1 MKLKNEE
8 IKEAINRSGFVTE
21 AELNEAEKIAH
32 DQNRSPLDVLVERGL
47 ILENFLGQTLAK
59 YVGFPYADLKN
70 KTIEDSLLKLIPEKL
85 ANDKRI
91 VPFARKNGT
100 LFLALEDPRDIETIE
115 YVKKKTGLVVEPYFT
130 LPQVLN
136 NALDQYEKNIKA
148 SFETEIS
155 QNVNVAKNLSTI
167 SAKDTPVVKI
177 LETLLEYAAS
187 EKASDIHIENVGD
200 RMVIRFRIDGKL
212 NDVLELPTK
221 LQSGIITRIK
231 ILSSLRTDEHRIPQD
246 GRFRFNHRDEEIS
259 IRVSILPTYHGED
272 AVLRLLSV
280 AARPKTLEDLGLL
293 GKNLETVN
301 KELISP
307 KGMILST
314 GPTGS
319 GKTTTLYNVLTLL
332 NKSEVNIC
340 TVEDPIEYGLTRV
353 NQIQVNP
360 GAGLTFANGLRSI
373 LRHDPDIVLVGEI
386 RDKETA
392 EIAVHAALTGHL
404 VLSSLHTNNAIGA
417 IPRLLDL
424 GIQPYLIGSSLSLI
438 IAQRLVA
445 KNDQN
450 CLTQTPIDKNII
462 STLEKEYDIKVPES
476 FAKDPKQ
483 YRGKGC
489 SSCNNEGFKGRV
501 GIFEVLTVN
510 EEIKELIFAKAPI
523 HQIELQAKKNGFRTM
538 FEDGLDK
545 VQAGLT
551 TIEEVIRAVRE

>member
-70 KTIEDSLLKLIPEKL
+70 KTIDDALLKIIPEKL

-91 VPFARKNGT
+91 VPFARKNGI

-115 YVKKKTGLVVEPYFT
+115 YVKKKTGLMVEPYFI

-136 NALDQYEKNIKA
+136 SSLDQYEKNIKV

-155 QNVNVAKNLSTI
+155 QNVNVAKNLTTI
-167 SAKDTPVVKI
+167 SAKDVPVVKI
-177 LETLLEYAAS
+177 LDTLLEYAAS

-200 RMVIRFRIDGKL
+200 RMVIRFRVDGKL
-212 NDVLELPTK
+212 SDVLELPTK

-246 GRFRFNHRDEEIS
+246 GRFRFTHRDEEIS

-293 GKNLETVN
+293 GKNLETVT

-319 GKTTTLYNVLTLL
+319 GKTTTLYNILTLL

-360 GAGLTFANGLRSI
+360 AAGLTFANGLRSI

-417 IPRLLDL
+417 VPRLLDL

-450 CLTQTPIDKNII
+450 CLVQTPVDKNII
-462 STLEKEYDIKVPES
+462 STLEKEYDVKVPES

-489 SSCNNEGFKGRV
+489 TSCNNEGFKGRI
-501 GIFEVLTVN
+501 GIFEVLTAN

-523 HQIELQAKKNGFRTM
+523 HQIELLAKKGGFRTM